1 MFSWFKGDNDWR
13 VLKEKAIPFSKGSD
27 QEWLKENNAPP
38 WRSVGSMES
47 ISMPDS
53 VQMSS
58 EDEARGA
65 QYVLPPSK
73 SKVASEDKIESSS
86 ETTLELINI
95 ALLLKRPLLVQGPAG
110 VGKSSLAYY
119 LAHMLGLGSPLI
131 WPINSQST
139 LQDGLYFYDAINHLR
154 QSQMTNRQALEMGD
168 FIHLRALGT
177 ALLPWDRPRVVL
189 IDEIDKSNYDFPN
202 DLLYVLEEGKFD
214 IPELRQLDTAS
225 AFVHTADKGSEKQAV
240 TQGTVSRK
248 HPPIIVMTSNNERQ
262 FPEAF
267 LRRCVVLDLETPN
280 KDMMIKILE
289 SYFKNSKLT
298 KEKIEEA
305 YAPIAH
311 ENAPTDEVLQS
322 MFVAL
327 SKGLSVKDI
336 WDQIKR

>member
-1 MFSWFKGDNDWR
+1 MFSWSKGDNDWY
-13 VLKEKAIPFSKGSD
+13 VLKDKAIPFSKGAK
-27 QEWLKENNAPP
+27 QEWLKEKDAPP

-47 ISMPDS
+47 ISIPES
-53 VQMSS
+53 AQMSS
-58 EDEARGA
+58 EDEARGDK
-65 QYVLPPSK
+65 YILPPSK
-73 SKVASEDKIESSS
+73 SKTASDEKIEVSS
-86 ETTLELINI
+86 EATMQLINI

-154 QSQMTNRQALEMGD
+154 QSQITDGQALEMGG

-214 IPELRQLDTAS
+214 IPELRQLDNAS

-262 FPEAF
+262 FPDAF
-267 LRRCVVLDLETPN
+267 LRRCVVLDLEVPK

-289 SYFKNSKLT
+289 SYFDNQFS
-298 KEKIEEA
+298 EKDIEEA

-327 SKGLSVKDI
+327 SKGLPVQTV
-336 WDQIKR
+336 WEHIKR